1 MIEAIKKALANYEDV
16 LEFKD
21 EQTRILVIVA
31 KFTKKFDEIKEIV
44 MNFDPKY
51 YPYNRDSKS
60 PAYWVIQKGRRAYDP
75 PVTKSQVYKIQHKET
90 KTPQPSKMIP
100 SLPKDTMVHISYGEK
115 LPNPSVEYGMI
126 QSHITIDVPLER
138 LADAQIYAV
147 DFVVTEL
154 EKRMQ
159 DLRK

>member
-1 MIEAIKKALANYEDV
+1 MIEAIKTALANYEDV

-21 EQTRILVIVA
+21 EPTRILVIVA

-60 PAYWVIQKGRRAYDP
+60 PAYWVIQKGRRAYKEP
-75 PVTKSQVYKIQHKET
+75 PKGRISITHRD
-90 KTPQPSKMIP
+90 TPQPSKMIP
-100 SLPKDTMVHISYGEK
+100 SLPKDTMCHISYGEK
-115 LPNPSVEYGMI
+115 LPNPQVEYGMI

-138 LADAQIYAV
+138 LTDAQIYAV